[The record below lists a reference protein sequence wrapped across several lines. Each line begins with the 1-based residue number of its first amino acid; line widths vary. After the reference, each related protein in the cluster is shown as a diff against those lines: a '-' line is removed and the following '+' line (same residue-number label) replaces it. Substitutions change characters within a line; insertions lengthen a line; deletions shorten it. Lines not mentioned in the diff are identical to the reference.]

1 MKPVTKQQTVFSM
14 KLLKSPVVVL
24 ISMVL
29 GIGAGLYYP
38 DFSKSVAM
46 VGEIYLKLL
55 QMTIIPI
62 LLTALISSVGQ
73 LFASESARSSVF
85 KIITTSVIFMFVIG
99 AFSIAISMLV
109 GPGRY
114 LSQDAKILLGKTL
127 NAADQSGGPQAV
139 ANLGPVDF
147 IHSMIPENIFHDLG
161 QGSNLSILFFSVVLG
176 VATGAMGGKGAQSIL
191 EIAEGLFKAFF
202 KIIDWIMYLL
212 PFGLFSLLANQ
223 LASTGTE
230 TLTAM
235 LRFVLVIWGTALM
248 VIVLSTVIMSL
259 ALRRSPFIILSALKE
274 SLLIAFGTSSS
285 FAAMPSA
292 IEGLT
297 GQVLKLPTK
306 VINLVIPIGIVLN
319 RFSMIMIY
327 IGASVFAAE
336 LYGLTLD
343 ASQILLVVF
352 LSVLAAIAGA
362 GAPGLVSISMV
373 SIVLLPLGL
382 PAQAI
387 IILLIAIYPI
397 IDPITTV
404 ANVQTNLAIGA
415 VIAGRLEKE
424 SEQKST

>member
-1 MKPVTKQQTVFSM
+1 MKPVTKPQTAFWM
-14 KLLKSPVVVL
+14 KWLKSPVVV
-24 ISMVL
+24 IFSMVL
-29 GIGAGLYYP
+29 GIGAGLYFP
-38 DFSKSVAM
+38 DFSKSFAM

-62 LLTALISSVGQ
+62 LLTALISSVGG
-73 LFASESARSSVF
+73 LFASESARSSVLR
-85 KIITTSVIFMFVIG
+85 IITTSLIFMFLIS
-99 AFSIAISMLV
+99 AIAIAIGMLV

-114 LSQDAKILLGKTL
+114 LSQEAKILLGQTL
-127 NAADQSGGPQAV
+127 NAADQSGGVQAV
-139 ANLGPVDF
+139 ASRGAVDF
-147 IHSMIPENIFHDLG
+147 IHSMIPANIFHDLS

-191 EIAEGLFKAFF
+191 EISEGLFKAFF

-235 LRFVLVIWGTALM
+235 LRFVLVIWGTAFL
-248 VIVLSTVIMSL
+248 VIIMSTVIMSL
-259 ALRRSPFIILSALKE
+259 ALRRSPLVILSALKE
-274 SLLIAFGTSSS
+274 CMLIAFGTSSS

-297 GQVLKLPTK
+297 GQVLKMPAN
-306 VINLVIPIGIVLN
+306 VINLVVPIGIVLN

-336 LYGLTLD
+336 LYGLTLH
-343 ASQILLVVF
+343 ATEIFLVVL
-352 LSVLAAIAGA
+352 LSVLAAFAGA

-387 IILLIAIYPI
+387 TILLIAIYPI

-404 ANVQTNLAIGA
+404 ANVNTNLAIAA
-415 VIAGRLEKE
+415 VIARGLEKE
-424 SEQKST
+424 TELKPT

>member
-1 MKPVTKQQTVFSM
+1 MKPVTNQQTAFSM

-24 ISMVL
+24 FSMAL
-29 GIGAGLYYP
+29 GIGTGLYFP
-38 DFSKSVAM
+38 DFSKSFAI

-62 LLTALISSVGQ
+62 LLTALISSVGK
-73 LFASESARSSVF
+73 LFASESARSSVL
-85 KIITTSVIFMFVIG
+85 KIITTSLIFMFLIS
-99 AFSIAISMLV
+99 ALSIAISMLV

-127 NAADQSGGPQAV
+127 NAADQSGVNQAV
-139 ANLGPVDF
+139 ASRGAVDF
-147 IHSMIPENIFHDLG
+147 IHSMIPANIFHDLG

-212 PFGLFSLLANQ
+212 PLGLFSLLANQ
-223 LASTGTE
+223 LASTGTD

-235 LRFVLVIWGTALM
+235 LRFVLIIWGTAFL
-248 VIVLSTVIMSL
+248 VIVLNTVIMSL
-259 ALRRSPFIILSALKE
+259 ALRRSPLVILSALKE
-274 SLLIAFGTSSS
+274 SMLIAFGTSSS
-285 FAAMPSA
+285 FASMPSA

-297 GQVLKLPTK
+297 GQVLKMPANI
-306 VINLVIPIGIVLN
+306 INLVVPIGIVLN

-343 ASQILLVVF
+343 ASQILLVVL
-352 LSVLAAIAGA
+352 LSVLAAVAGA

-387 IILLIAIYPI
+387 TILLIAIYPI

-404 ANVQTNLAIGA
+404 ANVNANLAIGV
-415 VIAGRLEKE
+415 VIAVSLKKE
-424 SEQKST
+424 TEQKLT

>member
-1 MKPVTKQQTVFSM
+1 MKPVTKPQTASRM
-14 KLLKSPVVVL
+14 KWLKSPVVV
-24 ISMVL
+24 IFSMVL
-29 GIGAGLYYP
+29 GIGAGLYFP
-38 DFSKSVAM
+38 DFSKSFAM

-62 LLTALISSVGQ
+62 LLTALISSVGG

-85 KIITTSVIFMFVIG
+85 RIITTSLIFMFLIS
-99 AFSIAISMLV
+99 AIAIAIGMLV

-114 LSQDAKILLGKTL
+114 LSQEAKILLGQTL
-127 NAADQSGGPQAV
+127 NAADRSGGVQAV
-139 ANLGPVDF
+139 ANRGAVDF
-147 IHSMIPENIFHDLG
+147 IHSMIPANIFHDLS

-235 LRFVLVIWGTALM
+235 LRFVLVIWGTAFL
-248 VIVLSTVIMSL
+248 VIIMSTVIMSL
-259 ALRRSPFIILSALKE
+259 ALRRSPLVILSALKE
-274 SLLIAFGTSSS
+274 CMLIAFGTSSS

-297 GQVLKLPTK
+297 GQVLKLPAN
-306 VINLVIPIGIVLN
+306 VINLVVPIGIVLN

-336 LYGLTLD
+336 LYGLTLH
-343 ASQILLVVF
+343 ATEIFLVVL
-352 LSVLAAIAGA
+352 LSVLAAFAGA

-387 IILLIAIYPI
+387 TILLIAIYPI

-404 ANVQTNLAIGA
+404 ASVNTNLAIAA
-415 VIAGRLEKE
+415 VIARGLEKE
-424 SEQKST
+424 TELKPT

>member
-1 MKPVTKQQTVFSM
+1 MKPVTKQQTAFSM

-24 ISMVL
+24 FSMVL
-29 GIGAGLYYP
+29 GVGAGLYFP
-38 DFSKSVAM
+38 DFSKSFAM

-85 KIITTSVIFMFVIG
+85 KIITTSLIFMFLIS
-99 AFSIAISMLV
+99 ALSIAVSMMI
-109 GPGRY
+109 GTGRY
-114 LSQDAKILLGKTL
+114 LSQDAKALLGKTL
-127 NAADQSGGPQAV
+127 NAADQSGGYQAV
-139 ANLGPVDF
+139 ANLGAVDF
-147 IHSMIPENIFHDLG
+147 IHSMIPANIFHDLG

-176 VATGAMGGKGAQSIL
+176 VATGVMGGKGAQSIL

-235 LRFVLVIWGTALM
+235 LRFVLVIWGTAFL

-259 ALRRSPFIILSALKE
+259 ALRRSPLVILSALKE
-274 SLLIAFGTSSS
+274 TMLIAFGTSSS
-285 FAAMPSA
+285 FASMPSG
-292 IEGLT
+292 INGLT
-297 GQVLKLPTK
+297 GPVLKMPAN
-306 VINLVIPIGIVLN
+306 VINLVIPIGTVLN

-327 IGASVFAAE
+327 IAASVFAAE
-336 LYGLTLD
+336 LYGLTLNI
-343 ASQILLVVF
+343 SQILLVVF

-404 ANVQTNLAIGA
+404 ASVQTNLAIGV
-415 VIAGRLEKE
+415 VIAGSLEKE
-424 SEQKST
+424 TELKST

>member
-1 MKPVTKQQTVFSM
+1 MKPVTKQNAAFSM

-24 ISMVL
+24 ISMAL
-29 GIGAGLYYP
+29 GIGAGLYFP
-38 DFSKSVAM
+38 DFSKSFAM

-85 KIITTSVIFMFVIG
+85 KIITTSLIFMFLIS
-99 AFSIAISMLV
+99 ALSIAVSMII

-114 LSQDAKILLGKTL
+114 LSQDAKALLGKTL
-127 NAADQSGGPQAV
+127 NAADQSGGHQAV
-139 ANLGPVDF
+139 ANLGAVDF
-147 IHSMIPENIFHDLG
+147 IHSMIPANIFHDLG

-176 VATGAMGGKGAQSIL
+176 VATGVIGGKGAQSIL

-235 LRFVLVIWGTALM
+235 LRFVLVIWGTAFL

-259 ALRRSPFIILSALKE
+259 ALRRSPLVILSALKE

-292 IEGLT
+292 INGLT
-297 GQVLKLPTK
+297 GQVLKMPAN

-336 LYGLTLD
+336 LYGLSLNV
-343 ASQILLVVF
+343 SQILLIVF

-373 SIVLLPLGL
+373 SIVLFPLGL

-387 IILLIAIYPI
+387 VILLIAIYPI

-404 ANVQTNLAIGA
+404 ANVQTNLAIGV
-415 VIAGRLEKE
+415 VIAGSLKKETELE
-424 SEQKST
+424 ST